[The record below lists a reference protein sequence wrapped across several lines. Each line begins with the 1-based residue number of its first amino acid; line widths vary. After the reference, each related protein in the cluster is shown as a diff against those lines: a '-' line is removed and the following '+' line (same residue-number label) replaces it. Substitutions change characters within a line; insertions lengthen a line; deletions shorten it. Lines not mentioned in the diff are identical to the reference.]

1 MPQNLRYVI
10 LTVLA
15 ACSLAAGVSPFKN
28 YMIAASAET
37 TSANLTIIDA
47 KQENLSYM
55 LTTVDGSAFDMNSR
69 SIIGFDIPDSE
80 QIVNID
86 RLGIQAKYYTY
97 AWWDIFRT
105 KPQNNE
111 ATATINSSETYDL
124 VIQGLNAL
132 TLDVDVPAIGIPSQL
147 TNGTFTYSSY
157 DRDNIQKTK
166 FLAKDWYVILP
177 FNYTYE
183 EIFISI
189 AAQREDG
196 TDISDGT
203 NDGDFFIDE
212 DDVSYIEFDLSTP
225 YIHFPL
231 EASIQYIE
239 ISSFL
244 NAPGKIGGIKTLFGD
259 YDYSLNRIEN
269 LQIQYFYSE
278 NIKNATLLTVPAF
291 TEAYIESYNDASA
304 TVRIGYESLQPAL
317 SYNIRDEQ
325 GNLPDPVNEPIVPGI
340 FDWWDDVR
348 EKIDE
353 IIVWFIISI
362 VVILASALIINVF
375 IPIIRLFPRKKS
387 LR

>member
-1 MPQNLRYVI
+1 
-10 LTVLA
+10 
-15 ACSLAAGVSPFKN
+15 
-28 YMIAASAET
+28 MIAANAET
-37 TSANLTIIDA
+37 ISANLTIIDT

-55 LTTVDGSAFDMNSR
+55 LTTVEGSAFNMNSR

-80 QIVNID
+80 QIATID
-86 RLGIQAKYYTY
+86 RLGIQVKYYTY

-111 ATATINSSETYDL
+111 ATATINASDTYDL

-132 TLDVDVPAIGIPSQL
+132 TLDTDVPAIGIPTDL

-157 DRDNIQKTK
+157 DRDNVQKNK

-196 TDISDGT
+196 TTISDGT
-203 NDGDFFIDE
+203 NDGDFFID
-212 DDVSYIEFDLSTP
+212 DDAVAYIEFDLSTP

-239 ISSFL
+239 ISAFS
-244 NAPGKIGGIKTLFGD
+244 NAPSKIGGIKILFGD

-269 LQIQYFYSE
+269 IQTQYFYSE
-278 NIKNATLLTVPAF
+278 NIKNATSLTVPAF
-291 TEAYIESYNDASA
+291 SEAYIESYNDASA
-304 TVRIGYESLQPAL
+304 TVRIGYESIQPAL
-317 SYNIRDEQ
+317 SYNIRDEE
-325 GNLPDPVNEPIVPGI
+325 GNLPDPVNEPEVPGL
-340 FDWWDDVR
+340 FDWWNKWLDDLKQ
-348 EKIDE
+348 KIDE

-375 IPIIRLFPRKKS
+375 IPIIRIFPRKKS